1 MRSGGFL
8 AQAPGADETPLS
20 PTCYWDVLQR
30 PPCVFPDIFVIKNS
44 ENERKEG
51 MSIATESQIQP
62 HGGCLI
68 HDKCGLFLLVQ
79 VCFLLKE
86 INLNVTFCM
95 CVWGGISVVLCLCL
109 CLCLYSCTPQR
120 ANLDKTL
127 QLFPSFHQSGVPER
141 LGRWIRVD
149 VCVSVP

>member
-1 MRSGGFL
+1 MRGGGFL

-20 PTCYWDVLQR
+20 PTCNWDVLQR
-30 PPCVFPDIFVIKNS
+30 PPCVFPDIFVMKKS

-51 MSIATESQIQP
+51 MSAATGSQIQP
-62 HGGCLI
+62 HRGCLI

-95 CVWGGISVVLCLCL
+95 CVSGGGISVVLCCV
-109 CLCLYSCTPQR
+109 R
-120 ANLDKTL
+120 
-127 QLFPSFHQSGVPER
+127 
-141 LGRWIRVD
+141 
-149 VCVSVP
+149 VCVCIRAPPQSKPGQNTSTLPVFSPEWSA